1 MRNPLLTS
9 VLLCSLLLSCCQDT
23 HGRPTATDD
32 PLTGN
37 VDSIV
42 VMKSMRVMQVYYRQQ
57 LLKSYSICLGFAPT
71 GHKHFKGDGKTPEG
85 MYRINGKNP
94 NSTCHKN
101 LGVSYPNDADRA
113 YARKYGKPTGGDIK
127 IHGLLNGYDNPT
139 DFLAQDWTWGCIAV
153 TNEEIDELYKHVP
166 VGTCINILP

>member
-1 MRNPLLTS
+1 MRNPLILPA
-9 VLLCSLLLSCCQDT
+9 LLCSLLLLYHQNSQGKPVAPDE
-23 HGRPTATDD
+23 
-32 PLTGN
+32 PLTRE

-42 VMKSMRVMQVYYRQQ
+42 VMKGMRVMQVYYRQQ
-57 LLKSYSICLGFAPT
+57 LLKSYSICLGFAPV
-71 GHKHFKGDGKTPEG
+71 GHKHFQGDGKTPEG

-101 LGVSYPNDADRA
+101 LGISYPNDADRT
-113 YARKYGKPTGGDIK
+113 YARRYGKPTGGDIK

-153 TNEEIDELYKHVP
+153 TNEEIDELYAHVP
-166 VGTCINILP
+166 VGTYINILP